1 MDILQNL
8 IAVMNKEEIRHYKL
22 FIKRTAIQG
31 ERKDELLFDYTKQNQ
46 ENFDEDKISKR
57 LYGIEDKNAY
67 YRLKNRLIE
76 DIGKSMLSQHYKEN
90 ELNIIVNYI
99 LLSRLFFKKGQF
111 KLANYYLVKAER
123 KAFEKEYVDWLD
135 IIYTDFIKL
144 SQETLEI
151 NPEEYIN
158 KRKANRSKLL
168 KLQEIDD
175 ILSALVYRIKISQ
188 NYSTQ
193 NTKILELLQN
203 TVNDFAKSK
212 DVKSSPVLRF
222 KIYDSVSRIL
232 LQQQNFVSL
241 EKYLI
246 KTYAEFTKEKL
257 FNQQNH
263 DTKLQLLTYLIN
275 SLFKNKKID
284 LSLSYAEQLQIA
296 MQEYNGFLRD
306 KYLFYYYNSLVIN
319 YSVKDIDKAIE
330 ILHEAK
336 NNEVVKKLPMYN
348 VFVYLNLAVLNFGKG
363 LFKEALKNLVKP
375 ILEDAF
381 SNLDEAFRLK
391 LSVFELMIRFELSDY
406 DYLERKIER
415 IKKEHKS
422 LLKVA
427 EYKIQVQLMSLI
439 QKMIDSNNYSKD
451 KALLKIVNALL
462 LDNQVAQETNIV
474 NYANWLKNKFSI

>member
-1 MDILQNL
+1 
-8 IAVMNKEEIRHYKL
+8 
-22 FIKRTAIQG
+22 
-31 ERKDELLFDYTKQNQ
+31 
-46 ENFDEDKISKR
+46 
-57 LYGIEDKNAY
+57 
-67 YRLKNRLIE
+67 
-76 DIGKSMLSQHYKEN
+76 
-90 ELNIIVNYI
+90 
-99 LLSRLFFKKGQF
+99 
-111 KLANYYLVKAER
+111 
-123 KAFEKEYVDWLD
+123 
-135 IIYTDFIKL
+135 
-144 SQETLEI
+144 
-151 NPEEYIN
+151 
-158 KRKANRSKLL
+158 
-168 KLQEIDD
+168 
-175 ILSALVYRIKISQ
+175 
-188 NYSTQ
+188 
-193 NTKILELLQN
+193 
-203 TVNDFAKSK
+203 
-212 DVKSSPVLRF
+212 
-222 KIYDSVSRIL
+222 

-241 EKYLI
+241 EKYLM

-284 LSLSYAEQLQIA
+284 LSLSYAEQLKVA

-406 DYLERKIER
+406 DYLERKMER

-427 EYKIQVQLMSLI
+427 EYKIQVQLMALI
-439 QKMIDSNNYSKD
+439 QKMIDSSNYSKD
-451 KALLKIVNALL
+451 KALLKIVNLLL